1 MLVDLHCARPKRY
14 SRDQNRHSVLMG
26 FTFRGHGFSLNN
38 HRNNLEVQAL
48 AMKVDGTE
56 RLYCR
61 SWFKLRSHCHGRGKC
76 LSEAEKAVIWWCK
89 DLCVGDWKHLMEM

>member
-61 SWFKLRSHCHGRGKC
+61 SWFKLRSHCHGEVNVYQKRKRLLFGG
-76 LSEAEKAVIWWCK
+76 VRI
-89 DLCVGDWKHLMEM
+89 CVWETGNT